1 MDEADMKRWKQRKSK
16 NKPKPKT
23 DVHRALTDHALER
36 ADQRGV
42 RVKDVVEGRAAVKQL
57 TTSDGRF
64 ITVVPFFK

>member
-57 TTSDGRF
+57 TTSDGRL